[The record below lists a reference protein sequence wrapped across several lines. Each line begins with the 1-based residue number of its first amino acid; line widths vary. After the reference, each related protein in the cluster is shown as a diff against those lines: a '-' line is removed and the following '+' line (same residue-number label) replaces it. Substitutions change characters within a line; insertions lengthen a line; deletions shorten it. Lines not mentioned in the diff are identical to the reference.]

1 MRAIVSIALPG
12 LLALLIGHGI
22 GRFAYTPLIPTLVE
36 AGWATPSEAFYLSA
50 GNLAGYLIGATSV
63 LWAAQRFGAASVI
76 RLALLLVLTGTAAGA
91 LPFGFWFW
99 LPWRVGTG
107 IAGAFIIIL
116 AASSTLARS
125 PIEQRGKIA
134 GLMFAGIGLGTML
147 SATLVPIFASY
158 GPVTAWLSLAALVAI
173 AMPIA
178 WGSWPAKGAAV
189 PPRMRWSFALVLVS
203 IGYIADAIGF
213 IPHSVFLVDYVARG
227 LGLGLTQG
235 STVWAAFGIG
245 AMMGPLLAGWMAD
258 KIGFPAAYAAV
269 LVIKG
274 LSVGLILTS
283 NALPVLLISA
293 AVTGAMTPG
302 IAVVASGT
310 ALVFAGPQGHMGAW
324 RTLTVIFA
332 AAQGLGGWVYSN
344 WFAQTH
350 EYRGLFWSALILF
363 IIGGAAAI
371 AAFRLAPKRAPV

>member
-1 MRAIVSIALPG
+1 MRALVTIALPG

-36 AGWATPSEAFYLSA
+36 AGWATPAEAFYLGA
-50 GNLAGYLIGATSV
+50 GNLAGYLIGALTV
-63 LWAAQRFGAASVI
+63 LWAAKRFGAASVI
-76 RLALLLVLTGTAAGA
+76 RLALLLVLVGTAVCA

-116 AASSTLARS
+116 AASATLARS

-134 GLMFAGIGLGTML
+134 GIMFAGIGIGTML
-147 SATLVPIFASY
+147 SGTLVPIVASY
-158 GPVTAWLSLAALVAI
+158 GPVTAWLSLAALVLA
-173 AMPIA
+173 ALPLA
-178 WGSWPAKGAAV
+178 WGPWPARGGPA
-189 PPRMRWSFALVLVS
+189 PPKMRWSFALVLVS

-227 LGLGLTQG
+227 LGLGLAQG
-235 STVWAAFGIG
+235 GTVWVAFGIG
-245 AMMGPLLAGWMAD
+245 AMVGPLLAGLMAD
-258 KIGFPAAYAAV
+258 KIGFPAAFAAV
-269 LVIKG
+269 LVMKG
-274 LSVGLILTS
+274 LSVGMILTS
-283 NALPVLLISA
+283 DALPVLLISA
-293 AVTGAMTPG
+293 AVTGALTPG

-310 ALVFAGPQGHMGAW
+310 ALVFAGVEGHMGAW

-332 AAQGLGGWVYSN
+332 AAQGLGGWAYSS

-350 EYRGLFWSALILF
+350 EYRGLFWSALIIF
-363 IIGGAAAI
+363 AVGASAAI
-371 AAFRLAPKRAPV
+371 VAARLAPKRVPA